1 VRRFGWLVGL
11 ALVLG
16 VGGAA
21 QAQTLGDSELTKNW
35 ELRVGFFLPERESA
49 REAGRDVWF
58 SLGGERTFY
67 EADRWKGT
75 LSIDYYGAGGSST
88 IYNIPICLNARG
100 ASQGL
105 RYGAGLGVSYGH
117 DTSRGLSSLAYNL
130 LVGYTLKPGVNPI
143 NVDLRYLGVTQ
154 SHGELNGWAMS
165 VGFGF

>member
-1 VRRFGWLVGL
+1 MRRFGWLVGL

-16 VGGAA
+16 VGGVA
-21 QAQTLGDSELTKNW
+21 QAQSLSDSELTKNW

-49 REAGRDVWF
+49 REAGNDVWL

-75 LSIDYYGAGGSST
+75 LSIDYYGAGGSKT

-105 RYGAGLGVSYGH
+105 RYGGGLGVSYGH
-117 DTSRGLSSLAYNL
+117 NTEKGLSSICYNL
-130 LVGYTLKPGVNPI
+130 LAGYSLQTGPNPVS
-143 NVDLRYLGVTQ
+143 VDLRYLGTLQ
-154 SHGELNGWAMS
+154 SHGELNGWALS
-165 VGFGF
+165 LGIGF